1 MTRIFITADL
11 HLDLWLAAGRDPLAA
26 LDAATWADLD
36 ALIIAGDLANK
47 PKTRWP
53 KLLAR
58 ISRHIDPARIHIFP
72 GNHDYYDHVLDG
84 DDRLERICAAAG
96 CHFEQK
102 REIVIGRTRLLC
114 CTLWTDFALRGDP
127 ARAMRLAGQDMNDYR
142 LIRLAAAGH
151 RRIRPIDTAFLH
163 ADHRSWLEAQ
173 LACRFDGRTVV
184 VTHHGPHPD
193 LLGKRHGVLDPAY
206 ASDLRSIIDRHLP
219 DVWLFGHTHH
229 PAEIRQGRTLI
240 RNVSLG
246 YPDEVELGDEARVLR
261 RGLIDLSDVRD
272 EE

>member
-1 MTRIFITADL
+1 MTRILITADL
-11 HLDLWLAAGRDPLAA
+11 HLDLWLVAGRDPLAA
-26 LDAATWADLD
+26 LDTETWSGLD

-53 KLLAR
+53 KLLAQV
-58 ISRHIDPARIHIFP
+58 SPHIKPARVHIFP
-72 GNHDYYDHVLDG
+72 GNHDHYDDQLDNDG
-84 DDRLERICAAAG
+84 RLERICTEAG
-96 CHFEQK
+96 VRFAQK
-102 REIVIGRTRLLC
+102 REIVLGRTRLLC

-142 LIRLAAAGH
+142 HIRLSTAGH
-151 RRIRPIDTAFLH
+151 RRTRPIDTAFLH
-163 ADHRSWLEAQ
+163 AEHRAWLKTR
-173 LACRFDGRTVV
+173 LAAPFDGRTVV

-193 LLGKRHGVLDPAY
+193 LLGERHGDLDPAY
-206 ASDLRSIIDRHLP
+206 ASDLRPVIDRCQP
-219 DVWLFGHTHH
+219 DAWFFGHTHH

-246 YPDEVELGDEARVLR
+246 YPHEVTPRGEGRLLR
-261 RGLIDLSDVRD
+261 RGLVDLSDARG